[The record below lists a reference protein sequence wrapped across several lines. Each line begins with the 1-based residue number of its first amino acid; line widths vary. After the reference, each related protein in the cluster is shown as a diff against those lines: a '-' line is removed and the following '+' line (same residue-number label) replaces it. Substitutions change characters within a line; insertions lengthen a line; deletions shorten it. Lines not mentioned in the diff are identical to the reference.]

1 MAFDAFLKIEGI
13 TDKLPDQ
20 ELRLES
26 FSWGVS
32 NSGTISPTGGAGG
45 FGKASFQDFSF
56 AAQAGEQSPLLFESA
71 ATGEHAKTA
80 SLRVTDKFQPLMI
93 TFTDV
98 LISSYKIDEGS
109 LFSQKCL
116 EGGVP
121 AVQLGAPMESVSFN
135 FLKFEFQVGGTSATG
150 GNNGSLP

>member
-1 MAFDAFLKIEGI
+1 MAFDAFLKIEAVG
-13 TDKLPDQ
+13 DKAQEL

-32 NSGTISPTGGAGG
+32 NSGSISSAGG
-45 FGKASFQDFSF
+45 LQGGKPMFQDFSF
-56 AAQAGEQSPLLFESA
+56 ASLAGEQSPKLFEAA
-71 ATGEHAKTA
+71 ATGQHFPNAILT
-80 SLRVTDKFQPLMI
+80 VTDKVQFMMV

-109 LFSQKCL
+109 LFSQKHV
-116 EGGVP
+116 EGGIP

-135 FLKFEFQVGGTSATG
+135 FAKFDFQVGKNSAMG
-150 GNNGSLP
+150 GPLG